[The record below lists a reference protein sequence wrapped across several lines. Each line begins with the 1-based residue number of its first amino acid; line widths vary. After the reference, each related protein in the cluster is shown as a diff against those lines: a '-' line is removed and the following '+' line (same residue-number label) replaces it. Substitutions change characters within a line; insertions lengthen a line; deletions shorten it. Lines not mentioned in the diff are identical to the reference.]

1 MEATEQKK
9 MFERIGKEEVMKEII
24 LGIITEEELLVKKS
38 SAPLEKIVKS
48 AEERYGFTRDDTL
61 ELIKN
66 MARVGKIFEPEL
78 NRYAV
83 V

>member
-1 MEATEQKK
+1 

-24 LGIITEEELLVKKS
+24 LGIVTEEELLVKKS

-48 AEERYGFTRDDTL
+48 AEERYSFTKDEAL
-61 ELIKN
+61 KIIEN

-78 NRYAV
+78 NRYSV